1 MDGATSSGCEIAVLV
16 PRRGADEILARL
28 DDDASTDAPWR
39 LPSIEVVLG
48 DDLPL
53 ARALEA
59 ATDALGMPL
68 IPLRFIL
75 RETDAEREPTLI
87 VLEAEPLETPPP
99 EGLRWVEPGAVRG
112 RLAPAGVDATLDWW
126 LERGR
131 DGADVQGPW
140 RRPAWTRPGWH
151 DRAAAWMVDRMTAA
165 GRPADGPPST
175 IQAWP
180 LAVVL
185 RAPSTGGPCFLKCAG
200 PMFAHEASITRALA
214 GRMPGHVPEVI
225 AIEPDENWLL
235 MGDLGADI
243 VGLGPAEGWGDG
255 LARLAELQLAWAGEP
270 VALIR
275 AGLPRRPLAALAAD
289 LPGFL
294 GQNGLGD
301 RLRPAVRDEWDAAV
315 PRFVEACERL
325 DGLGV
330 PDTVVH
336 GDFHPWNVARTS
348 RGLVV
353 FDWSDASL
361 GPPFVDLPTT
371 LGRTP
376 DVAIRRSLADR
387 YLAAWPEVADADRPR
402 VADLAMLVGSLYQ
415 VQSYLGFLGTID
427 PMESLDLAG
436 ADASW
441 LGRSLE
447 ALEHGIA
454 AGRRTDL
461 LA

>member
-1 MDGATSSGCEIAVLV
+1 MDEAAPGSCEIAILV
-16 PRRGADEILARL
+16 PRRGEDAIIARL
-28 DDDASTDAPWR
+28 DDEAASDTPWR
-39 LPSIEVVLG
+39 LPSVSVVLG
-48 DDLPL
+48 DDAPM
-53 ARALEA
+53 ARAIEA
-59 ATDALGMPL
+59 ASVALGLPL
-68 IPLRFIL
+68 IPLRLVL
-75 RETDAEREPTLI
+75 REVDAEREPTLI
-87 VLEAEPLETPPP
+87 VLEAEPLEAPPP
-99 EGLRWVEPGAVRG
+99 AGLRWVEPGAVRG
-112 RLAPAGVDATLDWW
+112 RIAPAGVRGTLDWW

-131 DGADVQGPW
+131 DGPDVQGPW
-140 RRPAWTRPGWH
+140 RRPAWTRPGWY
-151 DRAAAWMVDRMTAA
+151 DRASAWMVDRMAAA
-165 GRPADGPPST
+165 GRPAEGPPAM
-175 IQAWP
+175 IHVWP

-185 RAPSTGGPCFLKCAG
+185 RAPATGGPCFLKCAG
-200 PMFAHEASITRALA
+200 RMFAHEASITRTLA
-214 GRMPGHVPEVI
+214 ERTPDHVPEVI

-243 VGLGPAEGWGDG
+243 VGRGPANGWGDG
-255 LARLAELQLAWAGEP
+255 LARLAELQLAWASEP
-270 VALIR
+270 DALIR
-275 AGLPRRPLAALAAD
+275 AGLPRRPLTSLAAD

-294 GQNGLGD
+294 GENGLGD

-315 PRFVEACERL
+315 PRLVEACGHL
-325 DGLGV
+325 ATLSV
-330 PDTVVH
+330 PETIVH
-336 GDFHPWNVARTS
+336 GDFHPWNVARTT

-353 FDWSDASL
+353 FDWSDGSL

-376 DVAIRRSLADR
+376 DVAIRRALADR
-387 YLAAWPEVADADRPR
+387 YLAAWPEVPEGDRPR

-415 VQSYLGFLGTID
+415 VQSYLGFLRTID